1 MTIRFIKQW
10 NGNAPDSIVTLD
22 GAEETRLINLGFA
35 VSDLDGPQGARLVS
49 SETNDLTGG
58 IEILIGGIPKEVG
71 PMRLQEYLATGLRQY
86 FYVPVDCAVVEIE
99 GIAAG
104 GGGGGGHNG
113 AGGGGGGGGGG
124 YKLNRKAY
132 AVTPGETL
140 TVDVPTGGAGGAI
153 GVNGSGPVGPSGAVD
168 SGLRVT
174 GSVSGLIIL
183 VYGGAGGVAGSVGAG
198 GSGGAG
204 SAARYVSGGTGNT
217 GGGGIGGDAMSFDTV
232 DGCPGASGGGG
243 TLSTAGAQTGGRGGR
258 LQDMTASGSGGS
270 AAAASQGVGGG
281 GAGGFPKAGT
291 AGGNGGAASVA
302 GSPSTAPGGGGGGG
316 GSLAAGGKGGDGF
329 LRVIY

>member
-1 MTIRFIKQW
+1 MTIRMLQAW
-10 NGNAPDSIVTLD
+10 NGYPQQTIITLS
-22 GAEETRLINLGFA
+22 GGEETRLVGLGLA
-35 VSDLDGPQGARLVS
+35 TTDLDGIQGPRLVTA
-49 SETNDLTGG
+49 ETNDLPEGV
-58 IEILIGGIPKEVG
+58 EIFINGLPKEIG
-71 PMRLQEYLATGLRQY
+71 PMRLQEYLSTGLRQY
-86 FYVPVDCAVVEIE
+86 FYVPADCSVVEIE

-104 GGGGGGHNG
+104 AGGGGGYNG

-132 AVTPGETL
+132 SVSPGETL

-153 GVNGSGPVGPSGAVD
+153 GANGSGPTGPAGAVD

-174 GSVSGLIIL
+174 GSVSGLLVL

-198 GSGGAG
+198 GAGGAG
-204 SAARYVSGGTGNT
+204 SAARYVSGGAGNT

-270 AAAASQGVGGG
+270 ASATSQGVGGG
-281 GAGGFPKAGT
+281 GAGGLPKAGT

-302 GSPSTAPGGGGGGG
+302 GSASTAPGGGGGGG
-316 GSLAAGGKGGDGF
+316 GALAAGGKGGDGF
-329 LRVIY
+329 LRIIY